1 MSTRGLRTPFL
12 RVAKNGR
19 TYAAGDYT
27 APGGVGAEIGDQLS
41 DSKLLALFADGAT
54 LVLQGLHRTWAP
66 ISRFSGDLAA
76 ELGHPV
82 QVNAYVTPAQNTGF
96 SDHYD
101 VHDVFVVQIAG
112 TKTWRI
118 RPPVLAHP
126 LRTQPW
132 ENRKAAVQQ
141 AATRPPLIETTLQ
154 PGDTLYLPRGFIH
167 AASARGE
174 VSTHLTIGIHT
185 WTGHHLGRQLQSY
198 AATRLAAD
206 PRVRASLPAGIDL
219 ADTAAAAADPA
230 VIAAVDAA
238 RETLIAAIK
247 AAPVSELV
255 AALAPAHR
263 DGTRPEPVAPIATVM
278 AADSMAA
285 ERMATEKTAAEGLA
299 ATGIAADGPSE
310 APAVR
315 LRAGLAA
322 RLERRGEELVLSSR
336 LGVQP
341 VEAAHEGAL
350 RSLLAGETLAVAQ
363 LGVAETQHLL
373 RAGVVVLAPI
383 PGASMPGG

>member
-1 MSTRGLRTPFL
+1 MFSNAAADELLSTRGLRTPFL
-12 RVAKNGR
+12 RVAKDGR

-66 ISRFSGDLAA
+66 ISRFAGDLAA

-206 PRVRASLPAGIDL
+206 PRVRA
-219 ADTAAAAADPA
+219 
-230 VIAAVDAA
+230 
-238 RETLIAAIK
+238 
-247 AAPVSELV
+247 
-255 AALAPAHR
+255 
-263 DGTRPEPVAPIATVM
+263 
-278 AADSMAA
+278 
-285 ERMATEKTAAEGLA
+285 
-299 ATGIAADGPSE
+299 
-310 APAVR
+310 
-315 LRAGLAA
+315 
-322 RLERRGEELVLSSR
+322 
-336 LGVQP
+336 
-341 VEAAHEGAL
+341 
-350 RSLLAGETLAVAQ
+350 
-363 LGVAETQHLL
+363 
-373 RAGVVVLAPI
+373 
-383 PGASMPGG
+383 

>member
-1 MSTRGLRTPFL
+1 MFSNAAADELLSTRGLRTPFL

-66 ISRFSGDLAA
+66 ISRFAGDLAA

-82 QVNAYVTPAQNTGF
+82 PVNAYVTPAQNTGF
-96 SDHYD
+96 GDHYD

-118 RPPVLAHP
+118 RPTVLAHP

-132 ENRKAAVQQ
+132 ENRKTAVQH
-141 AATRPPLIETTLQ
+141 AATRPPLIETTLE

-185 WTGHHLGRQLQSY
+185 WTGHHLGHQLQSY

-285 ERMATEKTAAEGLA
+285 ERMATERMAAEGLA

-310 APAVR
+310 VGVMSSR
-315 LRAGLAA
+315 RAA
-322 RLERRGEELVLSSR
+322 R
-336 LGVQP
+336 
-341 VEAAHEGAL
+341 
-350 RSLLAGETLAVAQ
+350 
-363 LGVAETQHLL
+363 
-373 RAGVVVLAPI
+373 
-383 PGASMPGG
+383 